1 MIEVKEENDGSFT
14 ISWDPNDPK
23 ESIFNNYTEQDF
35 KTVISNHIKELENEN
50 VQ

>member
-35 KTVISNHIKELENEN
+35 KTAISNYIKELENEN